1 MRTLIGL
8 FLASLLL
15 AACGADSKANRIA
28 STDSG
33 VYFSPGAATDRWIV
47 INYWAK
53 WCAPCRDEI
62 PELNH
67 FAEAYSDQVLVLGVN
82 YDRLQGEALT
92 ADIRALGIAFPVLLA
107 DPHPALG
114 IERPTALP
122 STLLIAPDGSLQQ
135 ILLGPQT
142 ADTLLKHMPEL

>member
-15 AACGADSKANRIA
+15 TACGADSDANRIA
-28 STDSG
+28 STDSD
-33 VYFSPGAATDRWIV
+33 VYFSPGAATERWVV

-67 FAEAYSDQVLVLGVN
+67 FAKAYADRVLVLGVN
-82 YDRLQGEALT
+82 YDRLQGEAL
-92 ADIRALGIAFPVLLA
+92 ADDIKVLDIQFPVLLA

-122 STLLIAPDGSLQQ
+122 STLLIAPDGSLRHT
-135 ILLGPQT
+135 LLGPQT
-142 ADTLLKHMPEL
+142 ADSLLQYLPEL